1 MNTVL
6 IDLSKITT
14 KDELHAAVKEGLSF
28 PDYYG
33 GNLDALHDCLTD
45 IAEPTEVTFAGYKA
59 AKKALEAD
67 FYHFR
72 EVFED
77 SAEENEN
84 LTVKW
89 RRRK

>member
-14 KDELHAAVKEGLSF
+14 KEALNAALREGLSF

-33 GNLDALHDCLTD
+33 GNLDALHDWKCLPYGWQTSSLMLLMMNKN
-45 IAEPTEVTFAGYKA
+45 VTCATMR
-59 AKKALEAD
+59 L
-67 FYHFR
+67 
-72 EVFED
+72 
-77 SAEENEN
+77 SS
-84 LTVKW
+84 